1 MTGPNSKGTK
11 TYRDNQSGKSA
22 RYEKNK
28 TARRLFNEELSRV
41 QKGTNHTNIGFLV
54 PHEHFGGLVKVDK
67 NWTKSSRRQ
76 SKRRH

>member
-1 MTGPNSKGTK
+1 MPGPHSISRK
-11 TYRDNQSGKSA
+11 TDEDNASGKSA
-22 RYEKNK
+22 RHDRNR

-41 QKGTNHTNIGFLV
+41 QKGTNHTNIGFLTTTD
-54 PHEHFGGLVKVDK
+54 HGGLVKIDK